1 MALSLKASLSTA
13 IVGGL
18 LCARAA
24 AVPTTVKR
32 QAAITALS
40 TAQIAA
46 FSPYTHYAGTA
57 SCSPE
62 STLAWDCGATC
73 EANPSFEPVASG
85 GDGAITQF
93 WFVGFDPT
101 LEEVI
106 VGHQGTDV
114 SKILPI
120 LEDLDIVLEKLDP
133 TLFPGA
139 SESTEVHS
147 GFAGSQDRWLS
158 PKFLCRLGAAIGLLD
173 SVFLPLHLPSTVA
186 TRFVGYG
193 LPRVGNEA
201 FANYV
206 DAQYQKVSVT
216 HMNNREDIIP
226 ILPGAHSDT
235 TTRPAR
241 FTSKTLASGW
251 HAPDNTDDRCIVGD
265 VPNTFLGNL
274 TEHGGPYGGIEMGC

>member
-85 GDGAITQF
+85 GDGAINQF

-139 SESTEVHS
+139 SESTEDT
-147 GFAGSQDRWLS
+147 AALRAL
-158 PKFLCRLGAAIGLLD
+158 RIGAAIGLLD

-216 HMNNREDIIP
+216 HINNREDIIP

-274 TEHGGPYGGIEMGC
+274 TDHGGPYGGIEMGC

>member
-85 GDGAITQF
+85 GDGAINQF

-114 SKILPI
+114 SSWSPCRSSN
-120 LEDLDIVLEKLDP
+120 
-133 TLFPGA
+133 GY
-139 SESTEVHS
+139 SEI
-147 GFAGSQDRWLS
+147 QRNQ
-158 PKFLCRLGAAIGLLD
+158 GAAIGLLD

-216 HMNNREDIIP
+216 HINNREDIIP

-251 HAPDNTDDRCIVGD
+251 HAPELLDI
-265 VPNTFLGNL
+265 
-274 TEHGGPYGGIEMGC
+274 